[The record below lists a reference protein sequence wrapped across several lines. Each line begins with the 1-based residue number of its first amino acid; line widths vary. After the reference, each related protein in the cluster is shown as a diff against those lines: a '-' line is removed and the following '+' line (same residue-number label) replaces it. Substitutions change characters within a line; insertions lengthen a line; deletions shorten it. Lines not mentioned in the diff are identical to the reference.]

1 MKANPM
7 NKHSP
12 LQPFSS
18 REIKYRRK
26 IHAAVSELHVY
37 QFERLAFTDAANLP
51 PVNAGTGPNIPRSL
65 LDNVRRF
72 LSSRFSAHWRSVP

>member
-1 MKANPM
+1 M

-18 REIKYRRK
+18 RDIKYQRK

-51 PVNAGTGPNIPRSL
+51 PVNATAGTDSPRSL
-65 LDNVRRF
+65 LHDVRRF
-72 LSSRFSAHWRSVP
+72 LRLRVGA